1 MSYRSSKL
9 KKLNA
14 NNMPRALSA
23 LGTLKYRIILEG
35 AAVGALV
42 GVVVSAFRYSLAQ
55 MDVLRTWFVSGEDRP
70 SWALPLGLGLL
81 MLFAVLVTLFL
92 KWEPLISGSGIPQ
105 VEGEFEG
112 RIKPVWWRVLLL
124 KFIGGLMAIGSGLA
138 LGREGPSIQLGAM
151 TGKGFSRLRGRLRSE
166 ERMLIA
172 AGAGAGLAAAFGAPL
187 AGLVFV
193 LEEIYRVFDT
203 KVVLSTLASTIVAD
217 FISSFVFGLQ
227 PVIGIFVFTKPLL
240 RDYWMIALLGVLLG
254 VLGVLYNRAI
264 ALMQDLMD
272 MLRPAWLKAVLAVLA
287 VILVAAVFPM
297 ALGSGHSLIEEAGW
311 GRLDLRLLALLLIVK
326 FVYCVFSF
334 STGAPGGIFLPLLV
348 LGGLAGGLFTT
359 FASPAFGMIDL
370 NIGFFVIVGMA
381 GMFSSVVRAPLTG
394 IILISE
400 MTGAL
405 SNLLPLS
412 LVALVAYVVA
422 EGLGGRPV
430 YEQLLDRMLEK
441 RSSQSGSKAV

>member
-1 MSYRSSKL
+1 
-9 KKLNA
+9 
-14 NNMPRALSA
+14 
-23 LGTLKYRIILEG
+23 
-35 AAVGALV
+35 
-42 GVVVSAFRYSLAQ
+42 
-55 MDVLRTWFVSGEDRP
+55 
-70 SWALPLGLGLL
+70 
-81 MLFAVLVTLFL
+81 
-92 KWEPLISGSGIPQ
+92 
-105 VEGEFEG
+105 
-112 RIKPVWWRVLLL
+112 
-124 KFIGGLMAIGSGLA
+124 
-138 LGREGPSIQLGAM
+138 
-151 TGKGFSRLRGRLRSE
+151 
-166 ERMLIA
+166 
-172 AGAGAGLAAAFGAPL
+172 
-187 AGLVFV
+187 
-193 LEEIYRVFDT
+193 
-203 KVVLSTLASTIVAD
+203 
-217 FISSFVFGLQ
+217 
-227 PVIGIFVFTKPLL
+227 
-240 RDYWMIALLGVLLG
+240 
-254 VLGVLYNRAI
+254 
-264 ALMQDLMD
+264 DLMD
-272 MLRPAWLKAVLAVLA
+272 MLRPAWLKAGLAVLA

-359 FASPAFGMIDL
+359 FASPAFGMTDL

-430 YEQLLDRMLEK
+430 YEQLLERMLEK
-441 RSSQSGSKAV
+441 RSSQSGSKAVRGKKIAEKPNISG